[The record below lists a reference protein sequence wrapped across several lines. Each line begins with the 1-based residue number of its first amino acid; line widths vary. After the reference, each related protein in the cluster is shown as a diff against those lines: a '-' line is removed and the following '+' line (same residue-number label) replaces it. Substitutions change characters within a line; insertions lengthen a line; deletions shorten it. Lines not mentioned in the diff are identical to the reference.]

1 MRKFLSLGA
10 FLSALMFAGIGMWIP
25 PQGEI
30 SGSVLILIAQMLI
43 LCTTMLRI
51 LPSKESY
58 REEFPAIRVLLPRRA
73 SPTSRKRSHPP
84 KQQRE

>member
-51 LPSKESY
+51 LPARNFLPFGYSDRAGHLQHPE
-58 REEFPAIRVLLPRRA
+58 RPGTERVR
-73 SPTSRKRSHPP
+73 
-84 KQQRE
+84 

>member
-10 FLSALMFAGIGMWIP
+10 FLSALMFAAIGMWIP

-51 LPSKESY
+51 LPGRDSY
-58 REEFPAIRVLLPRRA
+58 REEIPAIRVL
-73 SPTSRKRSHPP
+73 
-84 KQQRE
+84 

>member
-1 MRKFLSLGA
+1 MKTDMRKFLSLGA

-51 LPSKESY
+51 LPSRESY
-58 REEFPAIRVLLPRRA
+58 REEFPAIRVL
-73 SPTSRKRSHPP
+73 
-84 KQQRE
+84 

>member
-25 PQGEI
+25 PPRAI
-30 SGSVLILIAQMLI
+30 SGSVLTLIAQMLI

-51 LPSKESY
+51 LPGRDSY
-58 REEFPAIRVLLPRRA
+58 REEIPAIRVL
-73 SPTSRKRSHPP
+73 
-84 KQQRE
+84 